1 MGNLRTLKPR
11 TLGPLNLENTGNLST
26 DQHRNTANTISLG
39 KDMLSRAEQRSSVW
53 VVGNSTI
60 RTTTPKVGK
69 ADHTAFPAGQAKRVS
84 ATAVSVAAAHSQAIE
99 CKGKKGGCCP
109 NVAH

>member
-39 KDMLSRAEQRSSVW
+39 KDMLSLAKQQSSAW

-60 RTTTPKVGK
+60 RATTPKAGK
-69 ADHTAFPAGQAKRVS
+69 ADHTAFPAGQTERSRGLYIRGVS
-84 ATAVSVAAAHSQAIE
+84 PSVCNQEGYEDA
-99 CKGKKGGCCP
+99 
-109 NVAH
+109 